1 MEGWSALT
9 EGRARLGP
17 AHRRHD
23 DEAEALVLAA
33 PDLHV
38 VGLHHGAHHAAAAAA
53 AAANAARAPAARAH
67 RVQGVL
73 AALRGALLLRQRRR
87 LGAAVMGRGWRGH
100 LVLGFGGCAGQTHD
114 SVTRLHRGVPCH
126 PFLPTQLHRVQE
138 IEIN

>member
-9 EGRARLGP
+9 ESRARLGP

-23 DEAEALVLAA
+23 DEAEALVLAT

-38 VGLHHGAHHAAAAAA
+38 VGLHHSAHHAAAAAA
-53 AAANAARAPAARAH
+53 AAADAARAPAARAH

-73 AALRGALLLRQRRR
+73 AALRGALLLRQRCW

-114 SVTRLHRGVPCH
+114 SVTRLHKRRGA
-126 PFLPTQLHRVQE
+126 LPPLPPHATLQGAGNLD
-138 IEIN
+138 